1 MLCSYQTKVGAIPFC
16 KSDTFKRCNDAVIVP
31 LPSAPLLFCHDT
43 PWGAIQSFNLLL
55 GGPMGGLML
64 LCCCCIYLALFIPL
78 GMTKQFVSELKG
90 SLVVVA
96 IAASISPL
104 PTPVPISLYR
114 IDEHA
119 NWQSGSTIGFCH
131 LLLQRRDQKSKDNHA
146 RPARIFAIHTL
157 FEVEINDH
165 DRGILL
171 RKSMAMSMLT
181 KMFLIHMPVIGMEWQ
196 FLFSSWKKSYGRNI
210 FHTCHTSSNFLVIA
224 FLREDYYTMY
234 ISDDTIYISF
244 V

>member
-1 MLCSYQTKVGAIPFC
+1 MLCSYQTKVVAIPFC
-16 KSDTFKRCNDAVIVP
+16 TSDTFKRCNDAVIVP
-31 LPSAPLLFCHDT
+31 VPTLPLLFCHDT

-64 LCCCCIYLALFIPL
+64 LCCCCCIYLALFIPL
-78 GMTKQFVSELKG
+78 GMTKQFVFELKG

-131 LLLQRRDQKSKDNHA
+131 LLLQRQDQKSKDNHA

-165 DRGILL
+165 DWGTFCSE
-171 RKSMAMSMLT
+171 K
-181 KMFLIHMPVIGMEWQ
+181 VWQ
-196 FLFSSWKKSYGRNI
+196 CLCQKCF
-210 FHTCHTSSNFLVIA
+210 
-224 FLREDYYTMY
+224 
-234 ISDDTIYISF
+234 
-244 V
+244 

>member
-1 MLCSYQTKVGAIPFC
+1 MLCSYQTKVVAIPFC

-31 LPSAPLLFCHDT
+31 LLPPPLLFCHDT

-64 LCCCCIYLALFIPL
+64 LCCCCCIYLALFIPL
-78 GMTKQFVSELKG
+78 GMTKQFVFELKG

-131 LLLQRRDQKSKDNHA
+131 LLPQRRNQKSKDNHA
-146 RPARIFAIHTL
+146 RPAH
-157 FEVEINDH
+157 
-165 DRGILL
+165 
-171 RKSMAMSMLT
+171 
-181 KMFLIHMPVIGMEWQ
+181 
-196 FLFSSWKKSYGRNI
+196 
-210 FHTCHTSSNFLVIA
+210 A
-224 FLREDYYTMY
+224 FLPSTPYLR
-234 ISDDTIYISF
+234 
-244 V
+244 

>member
-1 MLCSYQTKVGAIPFC
+1 MVSCLIRVMMSNICCAHIKLRLVAIPFC

-31 LPSAPLLFCHDT
+31 LLPPPLLFCHDT

-64 LCCCCIYLALFIPL
+64 LCCCCCIYLALFIPL
-78 GMTKQFVSELKG
+78 GMTKQFVFELKG

-131 LLLQRRDQKSKDNHA
+131 LLPQRRNQKSKDNHA

-165 DRGILL
+165 DRDTFCSEKVWQCQCQKCFWIRNSDPHAMMLL
-171 RKSMAMSMLT
+171 
-181 KMFLIHMPVIGMEWQ
+181 IGMEWQ
-196 FLFSSWKKSYGRNI
+196 LLFSS
-210 FHTCHTSSNFLVIA
+210 
-224 FLREDYYTMY
+224 
-234 ISDDTIYISF
+234 
-244 V
+244 